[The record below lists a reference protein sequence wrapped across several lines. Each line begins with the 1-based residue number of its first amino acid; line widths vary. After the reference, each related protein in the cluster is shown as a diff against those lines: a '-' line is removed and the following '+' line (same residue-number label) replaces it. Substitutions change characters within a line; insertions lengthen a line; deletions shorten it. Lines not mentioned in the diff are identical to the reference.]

1 MASGMYGACEGT
13 CSGLCNL
20 LEKRAVISFISSC
33 WWLRQGMGKPE
44 SQKMPGQEK
53 NTGSTAW
60 ARERH
65 PKYRMGCRKDGDKQE
80 EERLCDYKPRPG
92 PSLALLTA
100 SCWCLGS
107 ILFLPVTVF
116 VRLLVC
122 RPLSH

>member
-13 CSGLCNL
+13 CSALCNL
-20 LEKRAVISFISSC
+20 LEKQAVISFISSY

-44 SQKMPGQEK
+44 NQRMPGQEK
-53 NTGSTAW
+53 NTPSTSW
-60 ARERH
+60 A
-65 PKYRMGCRKDGDKQE
+65 CRKDGDKQE
-80 EERLCDYKPRPG
+80 EERLCGYKPRPG

-100 SCWCLGS
+100 SCWCSGS